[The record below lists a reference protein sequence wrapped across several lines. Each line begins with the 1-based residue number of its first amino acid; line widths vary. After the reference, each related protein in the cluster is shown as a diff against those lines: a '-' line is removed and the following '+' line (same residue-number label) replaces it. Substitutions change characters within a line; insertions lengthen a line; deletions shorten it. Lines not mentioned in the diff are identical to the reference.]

1 MPKYEFD
8 AERWL
13 RNVAEVQ
20 SHRAGAGPAMLR
32 ETMLKC
38 ADEIHRLRMADDLNQ
53 QGAEHMREEMAKVK
67 AELSAL
73 KEAANGLLAIHRR
86 HKDLTVYSDQ
96 DYKDIWSERV
106 DALAALAGE
115 E

>member
-1 MPKYEFD
+1 MCDTTKGTWIHWQEYE
-8 AERWL
+8 ELQEENQKL
-13 RNVAEVQ
+13 RN
-20 SHRAGAGPAMLR
+20 
-32 ETMLKC
+32 
-38 ADEIHRLRMADDLNQ
+38 
-53 QGAEHMREEMAKVK
+53 
-67 AELSAL
+67 ELAAL